1 MDKRLECI
9 KKLKTKDTSDL
20 TMVIGFDGFK
30 DEIIHAIDKRI
41 DAEHYQRIDTI
52 GRFAQRIAK
61 ASGLSTNIE
70 LLPVQQKIGG
80 NGPIMCNA
88 LSQHTKRI
96 TYIGALGYP
105 TIDDVFQEM
114 TDRIETVYS
123 IADNGHTDALEFDDG
138 KLLFGKMESLKDVS
152 YEMLID
158 TVGEDRLI
166 DILGHTDLLATVNW
180 SMLPNMTDLWQRII
194 RNILPRIPVA
204 RLKPILFIDLAD
216 PEKRPD
222 EEIRAALD
230 LLKAF
235 KSHFRVILGLNQKE
249 AYDIAINLNLG
260 SVNATLKDINAALYH
275 YTDIDGVVV
284 HPVDR
289 SSVYMDDKYYEALG
303 PYFRKPKLT
312 TGAGDNFNSGFV
324 LGLLLGLVPEEALL
338 TGMSTSGFY
347 VSKAKSPTLEEL
359 IEFMEDWAN
368 GSIG

>member
-9 KKLKTKDTSDL
+9 KKLKTKDTSSL

-41 DAEHYQRIDTI
+41 DADHYVRIDTI
-52 GRFAQRIAK
+52 GQFAQRIAK
-61 ASGLSTNIE
+61 ASGLSTNVE

-88 LSQHTKRI
+88 LSKHTDRI

-114 TDRIETVYS
+114 TDRIKSVYS

-138 KLLFGKMESLKDVS
+138 KLLLGKMESLKNVTYD
-152 YEMLID
+152 MLLG
-158 TVGEDRLI
+158 TVGKERLI
-166 DILGHTDLLATVNW
+166 EILGHTDLLATVNW
-180 SMLPNMTDLWQRII
+180 SMLPNMSDLWRKII
-194 RNILPRIPVA
+194 LEILPMMPIPRV
-204 RLKPILFIDLAD
+204 KPIFFIDLAD
-216 PEKRPD
+216 PEKRQT
-222 EEIRAALD
+222 EEIREALE

-235 KSHFRVILGLNQKE
+235 KSHYRVFLGLNQKE

-260 SVNATLKDINAALYH
+260 SVNATLKDINTALYH
-275 YTDIDGVVV
+275 YIDIDGVVV

-289 SSVYMDDKYYEALG
+289 SSVCMNDKYYEALG
-303 PYFRKPKLT
+303 PYFKKPKLT

-324 LGLLLGLVPEEALL
+324 LGLLLGLEPEEALL

-347 VSKAKSPTLEEL
+347 VSNAKSPTLDEL
-359 IEFMEDWAN
+359 IRFMDDWVN
-368 GSIG
+368 KRIG